1 MFLFCQSGA
10 HVFALLQARNVRTCK
25 KELFACIWCGSFC
38 VCTAVSACV
47 HLVDLV
53 HHSEGAAVELL
64 QGHEV
69 QHGGHAALSSALMVR
84 RQLVQ
89 LRAAAKLH
97 SDPDAVLI
105 ILLLKHIYTTRVWLT
120 GLQTVFADVIFQY
133 FRWED
138 CFYTNKTNKLTIYNP
153 NNSSTPYNNLL
164 HCQLDED
171 SSKSTVSYNLTRI
184 SCCVWENGA
193 AMTWCSESVWELHGR
208 WDRARPHLVL
218 WVQIHLS
225 GALHGAK
232 EITEALIDLIHQLLQ
247 RIQPALFGLTHT
259 HTHTHVC

>member
-1 MFLFCQSGA
+1 MYLLYYKLETYAPVRKNFLPVTDVVHF
-10 HVFALLQARNVRTCK
+10 
-25 KELFACIWCGSFC
+25 
-38 VCTAVSACV
+38 VSACV

-97 SDPDAVLI
+97 SDPDTVLI

-120 GLQTVFADVIFQY
+120 GLQTVFADVILQY

-138 CFYTNKTNKLTIYNP
+138 SFYTNKTNKLTIYNP
-153 NNSSTPYNNLL
+153 NNCSTPYNNLL

-218 WVQIHLS
+218 RVQIHLS

-232 EITEALIDLIHQLLQ
+232 EITEALVDLIHQLLQ